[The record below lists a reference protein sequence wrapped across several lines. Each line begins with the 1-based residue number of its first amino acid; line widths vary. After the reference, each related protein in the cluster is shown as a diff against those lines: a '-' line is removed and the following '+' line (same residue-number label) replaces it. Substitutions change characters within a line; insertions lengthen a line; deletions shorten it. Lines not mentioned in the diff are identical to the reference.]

1 MLLKVWLD
9 GPLHQNY
16 HGDLLNMYLPAPL
29 LKLLIQNCW
38 TVGHGIY
45 ILTRP
50 PVIFGLL
57 TFKNW
62 ITETYFLCLIKLKK
76 KHHLLSSPMGLKMV
90 GSLYEVGLFYTFQL
104 KN

>member
-1 MLLKVWLD
+1 MLLKVGLD

-38 TVGHGIY
+38 TVEHGIY

-50 PVIFGLL
+50 QVIFGLL

-62 ITETYFLCLIKLKK
+62 IIEPYFLCLIKLKK
-76 KHHLLSSPMGLKMV
+76 NTIYCHLLWELKMV
-90 GSLYEVGLFYTFQL
+90 DSLYEVGLFYTFQL